1 MEWSYQ
7 DYHISIVLKKIPSGA
22 QWYCGYVRVPQK
34 HILYC
39 MCDYNY
45 IQAILKQFNCGFP
58 KIWKYGLTT
67 HIGFDTLYDE
77 YKNISLCEVMGIA
90 LQLLVDLIH
99 IQNVIKKH
107 LSNLKVT

>member
-1 MEWSYQ
+1 MYLELDHINFLRINNLTSQCLKNEKLQKNMYVQSKMEWSYQ

-58 KIWKYGLTT
+58 ENLEIWVNNSYWLR
-67 HIGFDTLYDE
+67 HI
-77 YKNISLCEVMGIA
+77 I
-90 LQLLVDLIH
+90 
-99 IQNVIKKH
+99 
-107 LSNLKVT
+107 